1 MATPVNDVDPS
12 ARLIAPDGL
21 PLAIIVISSIFFALS
36 IVTVAL
42 RTYIRIKKRIFG
54 LEDAFMVVGTIAYI
68 PVTGLAIYGC
78 LAGLGRMN
86 EDLNAWQQSEAIKY
100 YLIWILVYVVAL
112 ATVKSSVCITIRRI
126 ASIKKPMRITVWVL
140 LAVTWASFLV
150 TFVGTLAYCQPVRAL
165 WTPTLI
171 MSGDGECASAE
182 TFLIIA
188 HTATVST
195 ILTDMALV
203 VVPAIIL
210 WNTQMKRQSK
220 LQAFGLLSFA
230 SLASII
236 TMIRIPFVNK
246 FESQTNLPFWVAHI
260 VLCSNVETGIGCFA
274 SSLPALRHYFQNERD
289 NSTDPN
295 SKHRVATTITA
306 GGRSRRQRGG
316 DSYHGP
322 SDHGFSLSAV
332 HHGRDQ
338 DAWERI
344 HDGASDKSTAPM
356 NDKRIYHDRT
366 YTVDVESA

>member
-1 MATPVNDVDPS
+1 MAAPMNDVDPS

>member
-1 MATPVNDVDPS
+1 MEHADEET
-12 ARLIAPDGL
+12 IET
-21 PLAIIVISSIFFALS
+21 SSIRSAVL
-36 IVTVAL
+36 
-42 RTYIRIKKRIFG
+42 
-54 LEDAFMVVGTIAYI
+54 
-68 PVTGLAIYGC
+68 C
-78 LAGLGRMN
+78 L
-86 EDLNAWQQSEAIKY
+86 
-100 YLIWILVYVVAL
+100 
-112 ATVKSSVCITIRRI
+112 
-126 ASIKKPMRITVWVL
+126 
-140 LAVTWASFLV
+140 
-150 TFVGTLAYCQPVRAL
+150 
-165 WTPTLI
+165 
-171 MSGDGECASAE
+171 
-182 TFLIIA
+182 
-188 HTATVST
+188 TVSLQSSKQRT
-195 ILTDMALV
+195 VTDS
-203 VVPAIIL
+203 
-210 WNTQMKRQSK
+210 TS
-220 LQAFGLLSFA
+220 
-230 SLASII
+230 ASII

-246 FESQTNLPFWVAHI
+246 FESQTNLPCKPHLSLHPFNTQTNPCTVWVANI

-274 SSLPALRHYFQNERD
+274 SSLPALRHYFQNDRD

>member
-1 MATPVNDVDPS
+1 MSTPTNDIDQS
-12 ARLIAPDGL
+12 ARLISPDGL

-36 IVTVAL
+36 LVTVTL
-42 RTYIRIKKRIFG
+42 RTFVRIKKGILG
-54 LEDAFMVVGTIAYI
+54 LEDVFMVIGTIAYI
-68 PVTGLAIYGC
+68 PATGLAIYGC
-78 LAGLGRMN
+78 CVGLGRMN
-86 EDLNAWQQSEAIKY
+86 EDLNLWQQSEAIKY

-150 TFVGTLAYCQPVRAL
+150 TFAGTLAYCQPVSAL
-165 WTPTLI
+165 WT
-171 MSGDGECASAE
+171 GQGHCASAE
-182 TFLIIA
+182 TFLVIA

-210 WNTQMKRQSK
+210 WNTQMKRQAK

-274 SSLPALRHYFQNERD
+274 SSLPALRHFFSHKGD
-289 NSTDPN
+289 GSSDPN
-295 SKHRVATTITA
+295 SKRYMTTTITA
-306 GGRSRRQRGG
+306 GGRSRQQKGR
-316 DSYHGP
+316 DSYRSP
-322 SDHGFSLSAV
+322 TEIGFSLTAV
-332 HHGRDQ
+332 HHGRDK
-338 DAWERI
+338 DSWEQI

-356 NDKRIYHDRT
+356 NDKRIYADRT
-366 YTVDVESA
+366 YTVDSELS